1 MMLQFLE
8 RVAFVDALDLL
19 VQVRQYEV
27 QTGNAGVN
35 LMQESLIGLQLIVR
49 HVSES
54 WEQLLS
60 FWLSLKIPIFS
71 INSFN

>member
-54 WEQLLS
+54 REQLLG